1 MPLLVSCIFY
11 NNHSYNITMK
21 LIPWGYLLL
30 PCGAKDM
37 QNWKPFS
44 FSATYGLSEIIYST
58 AFFAKSLPLQVC

>member
-1 MPLLVSCIFY
+1 
-11 NNHSYNITMK
+11 MK

-37 QNWKPFS
+37 QNCKPFS
-44 FSATYGLSEIIYST
+44 FSATYSLSEIIYST